1 MTITVFESIGFSAT
15 HAISDM
21 LRLSGQN
28 YVSHGTRNYE
38 LSTNIGKNDQQFS
51 EFLGAMIKLSGEY
64 QHCLSVHSIFHPEE
78 IRKAIIGKDVK
89 FYGLM
94 RRSQKNQILSCFYWA
109 VDLFLN
115 GRRDMSLKYVE
126 LFKKYDDF
134 IRRSGLDSDLVT
146 LFLIYAVTHVLQYN
160 ILLSNNCEKL
170 YFMEDIISDP
180 KKFITEIGVG
190 GDSNAP
196 INLKKG
202 LSHKNKI
209 VGFTFLDKA
218 SDVYDKLCQNMK
230 FKIDGIDHSLI
241 DLEDRFHQKAS
252 FNASV

>member
-1 MTITVFESIGFSAT
+1 MPVTIFESVGFSAT

-21 LRLSGQN
+21 LRLNGQN

-38 LSTNIGKNDQQFS
+38 LSTNIGINDQQFPD
-51 EFLGAMIKLSGEY
+51 FLEAMIKLSSEY
-64 QHCLSVHSIFHPEE
+64 QHCLSVHSMFHPEE
-78 IRKAIIGKDVK
+78 IGRATNGRDVK

-94 RRSQKNQILSCFYWA
+94 RRSQKKQILSCFYWA

-115 GRRDMSLKYVE
+115 GRRDMCLKYVE
-126 LFKKYDDF
+126 LFKKHDE
-134 IRRSGLDSDLVT
+134 IITRNNLNSDLVT
-146 LFLIYAVTHVLQYN
+146 IFLIYAITHVIQYN

-170 YFMEDIISDP
+170 FFMEDIISDP
-180 KKFITEIGVG
+180 KKFIDEICIG

-196 INLKKG
+196 IKLKKG

-209 VGFTFLDKA
+209 VGYTFLDKA
-218 SDVYDKLCQNMK
+218 SDIYDKLCQNMT

-252 FNASV
+252 FNESV